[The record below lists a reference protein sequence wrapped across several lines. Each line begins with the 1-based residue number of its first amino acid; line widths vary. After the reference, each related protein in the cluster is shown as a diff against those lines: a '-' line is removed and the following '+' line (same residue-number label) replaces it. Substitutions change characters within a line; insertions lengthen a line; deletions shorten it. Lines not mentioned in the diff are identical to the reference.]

1 VRADLTHQAAAS
13 SPDERDQPGQVPFEA
28 ADPVG
33 HVAQFARGW
42 LGEHGAGAVDA
53 LAWSLVRLAV
63 AVIGLVLSG
72 DGESMGTSGA
82 GLDGSSRGEAGADSC
97 AHLRKWD
104 QAGRGS
110 SRRDESDGS

>member
-53 LAWSLVRLAV
+53 L
-63 AVIGLVLSG
+63 GLVAS
-72 DGESMGTSGA
+72 
-82 GLDGSSRGEAGADSC
+82 EAGGGS
-97 AHLRKWD
+97 HPSSPLRRWGEHGDKRRGTRRE
-104 QAGRGS
+104 QPGRG
-110 SRRDESDGS
+110 GGG